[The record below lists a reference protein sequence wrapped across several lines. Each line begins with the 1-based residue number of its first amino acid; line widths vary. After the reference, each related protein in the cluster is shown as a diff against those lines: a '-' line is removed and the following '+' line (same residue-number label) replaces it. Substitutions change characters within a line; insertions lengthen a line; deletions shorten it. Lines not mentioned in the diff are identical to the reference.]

1 PLIAGL
7 GTGEN
12 FLASD
17 IPAILRHTREI
28 VVLEE
33 GEVVEV
39 TSDAIAIT
47 DLVGNPVTRASLH
60 VEWDLESA
68 EKGGFPHYF
77 VKEIHEQPQAVR
89 RALLGRILEQQEGPS
104 LRLAELDR
112 LVASGALDAVRR
124 IAILGCG
131 TSLNAGLLGRQAI
144 ERWARMPVE
153 VCVASEYRYA
163 EPIVGPDTL
172 CISLT
177 QSGETTDTLAA
188 TRLAREHGAP
198 IIALTN
204 VVGSAITRI
213 ADAVLY
219 LQAGPEISVTATKTF
234 VTMVSA
240 LYLLALWLGE
250 RAGTMPEVEARGI
263 EEALLALPGQM
274 RQVLETVEKEE
285 ATLDAMAALLA
296 ESQSCMFIGRQVGHP
311 LALEGA
317 LKLKEISYVHAEAY
331 PAGELKHG
339 PIALLDPK
347 VPLVAMATASRT
359 YDKVISN
366 VQEVRAR
373 DARVIAIA
381 TEGDDNIARHADH
394 IFYVPEAPEL
404 FAPLLAVMPLQILA
418 YRVAL
423 ARGCNIDQPRNLAK
437 SVTVE

>member
-1 PLIAGL
+1 
-7 GTGEN
+7 
-12 FLASD
+12 
-17 IPAILRHTREI
+17 
-28 VVLEE
+28 
-33 GEVVEV
+33 
-39 TSDAIAIT
+39 
-47 DLVGNPVTRASLH
+47 
-60 VEWDLESA
+60 
-68 EKGGFPHYF
+68 
-77 VKEIHEQPQAVR
+77 
-89 RALLGRILEQQEGPS
+89 
-104 LRLAELDR
+104 
-112 LVASGALDAVRR
+112 
-124 IAILGCG
+124 
-131 TSLNAGLLGRQAI
+131 
-144 ERWARMPVE
+144 
-153 VCVASEYRYA
+153 
-163 EPIVGPDTL
+163 
-172 CISLT
+172 
-177 QSGETTDTLAA
+177 
-188 TRLAREHGAP
+188 
-198 IIALTN
+198 
-204 VVGSAITRI
+204 GSAITRI

-234 VTMVSA
+234 VTMVSV

-250 RAGTMPEVEARGI
+250 RADTMPEVEARGI

-274 RQVLETVEKEE
+274 RRVLETVENEE

-296 ESQSCMFIGRQVGHP
+296 GSQSCMFIGRQAGHP

-404 FAPLLAVMPLQILA
+404 LAPLLAVMPLQVLA
-418 YRVAL
+418 YQVAL